1 MNNFKLLIC
10 RHGESIW
17 NKNNKFTGWS
27 NINLT
32 TQGRKQALDKS
43 IILKNNNLI
52 PNKILTSKLIRS
64 INTSEIIKNDLNKK
78 ENKNLIINTHWQLN
92 ERHYGMLDGMD
103 RNAACIKYGKN
114 NIENIRKN
122 FYYMP
127 YIINNEN
134 VIDNGSLINN
144 NVETPIGESNNMVY
158 KRVLP
163 FWEKIIKDELIKNK
177 IILLVSHKNTIRCL
191 MKIFENLNEI
201 DFKNT
206 NIEHD
211 ELILYN
217 FDENFK
223 ILSKFF
229 LY

>member
-10 RHGESIW
+10 SNGESIW
-17 NKNNKFTGWS
+17 SKSNKFTGWS

-32 TQGRKQALDKS
+32 SIGMKQAFKKT

-64 INTSEIIKNDLNKK
+64 INTSEIIKNNIKK
-78 ENKNLIINTHWQLN
+78 DFHTNTYWQLN
-92 ERHYGMLDGMD
+92 ERHYGMFDGMN
-103 RNAACIKYGKN
+103 RNDAYEKYGKN

-122 FYYMP
+122 FYNMP

-134 VIDNGSLINN
+134 IIDNDYLINN
-144 NVETPIGESNNMVY
+144 NYETPIGESNNMVY

-163 FWEKIIKDELIKNK
+163 FWENTIKHSLYKNEIVLI
-177 IILLVSHKNTIRCL
+177 VSHKNTIRCL
-191 MKIFENLNEI
+191 MKIFENLNDIE
-201 DFKNT
+201 FKNT
-206 NIEHD
+206 NIDHD
-211 ELILYN
+211 DLILYN
-217 FDENFK
+217 FDQNFNM
-223 ILSKFF
+223 ISKFY

>member
-1 MNNFKLLIC
+1 
-10 RHGESIW
+10 
-17 NKNNKFTGWS
+17 
-27 NINLT
+27 
-32 TQGRKQALDKS
+32 
-43 IILKNNNLI
+43 
-52 PNKILTSKLIRS
+52 
-64 INTSEIIKNDLNKK
+64 
-78 ENKNLIINTHWQLN
+78 
-92 ERHYGMLDGMD
+92 
-103 RNAACIKYGKN
+103 
-114 NIENIRKN
+114 
-122 FYYMP
+122 MP

-144 NVETPIGESNNMVY
+144 DVVTPIGESNNMVY

-217 FDENFK
+217 FDEKFK

>member
-32 TQGRKQALDKS
+32 KKGRKQAIKKS
-43 IILKNNNLI
+43 LILKNNNII

-64 INTSEIIKNDLNKK
+64 IDTSEIIKYNLNKNSNIDLN
-78 ENKNLIINTHWQLN
+78 INTYWRLN
-92 ERHYGMLDGMD
+92 ERHYGILEGIN
-103 RNAACIKYGKN
+103 RNDAYIKYGKE
-114 NIENIRKN
+114 NIENIRKK

-134 VIDNGSLINN
+134 IIDNGSLINN
-144 NVETPIGESNNMVY
+144 NYETPIGESNNMVY

-163 FWEKIIKDELIKNK
+163 FWEKTIKYELNKNK
-177 IILLVSHKNTIRCL
+177 TILIVSHKNTIRCL
-191 MKIFENLNEI
+191 MKIFENLNDI

-217 FDENFK
+217 FDQNFK
-223 ILSKFF
+223 ILNKFF